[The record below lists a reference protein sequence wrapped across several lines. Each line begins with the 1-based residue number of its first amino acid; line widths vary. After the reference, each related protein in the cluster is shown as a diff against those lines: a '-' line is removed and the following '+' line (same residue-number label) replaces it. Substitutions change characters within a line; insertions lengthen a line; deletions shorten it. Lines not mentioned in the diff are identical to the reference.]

1 MNLPAGPAAA
11 RAAGWVA
18 LLVPAALL
26 GGAYVSQYGF
36 GLFPCEMC
44 WWQRYPHFAAIPLA
58 ALGLALR
65 NRPLIALAALAVLGS
80 GLVGLFHA
88 GVEYKWWHG
97 ITPCTAAV
105 TLGPGVDPLD
115 AIMNHAPLVSCD
127 QPQWTLLGISLA
139 GFNFLISTAAALLAF
154 VLLARAKGKAGHAPS
169 L

>member
-1 MNLPAGPAAA
+1 MNLPAGPAALRLSA
-11 RAAGWVA
+11 WLA
-18 LLVPAALL
+18 LLAPAVLL

-58 ALGLALR
+58 VLGLALR
-65 NRPLIALAALAVLGS
+65 SRPFVALAAAGILVS
-80 GLVGLFHA
+80 GLIGFFHA
-88 GVEYKWWHG
+88 GVEYDWWNG

-105 TLGPGVDPLD
+105 KLGPGVDPLD

-127 QPQWTLLGISLA
+127 QPQWTLFGVSLA
-139 GFNFLISTAAALLAF
+139 GFNFLISTAAALLVLA
-154 VLLARAKGKAGHAPS
+154 LLARSSGEVPDVRT